1 MFGLG
6 LLVLSLLGAASV
18 PETGPGSCFPDA
30 AGLGAFEYIWYCNHL
45 HALGEVGLPRGSES
59 YRFVYLRCYHRP
71 IIVRVQR
78 IGQRWLLFA
87 GVLSGKGGYEPGHV
101 VQRVHRELS
110 ATEVGILQQRL
121 SEAGFWSRAD
131 AQERVAGTDGAQ
143 WILEGR
149 LDRDYRILDIWSPQG
164 RRYSAFRALCLFLL
178 DLARVRPAADEIY

>member
-6 LLVLSLLGAASV
+6 LVVLTLLGAASA

-30 AGLGAFEYIWYCNHL
+30 ADLGDFEYIWYCNHL

-101 VQRVHRELS
+101 VQRIHRELS
-110 ATEVGILQQRL
+110 AAEAELLQRRL
-121 SEAGFWSRAD
+121 FEAGFWRQAGV
-131 AQERVAGTDGAQ
+131 QEKVTGTNGAQ

-149 LDRDYRILDIWSPQG
+149 RERDYRFLDIWSPKG
-164 RRYSAFRALCLFLL
+164 RRYAAFRELCLCLL
-178 DLARVRPAADEIY
+178 DLATVRPAAEEIY